1 MVSIKTIHV
10 VSAHAEGEVGDV
22 IIEGVE
28 PPPGKTLW
36 EQSRWIAK
44 DQVLRN
50 FVLNEPRGGV
60 FRHVNLLVQP
70 KNPKA
75 SAAFIIMEPED
86 TPPMSGSNSICV
98 ATVLLDHGLIT
109 MEEPVTNF
117 FLEAPGGLVKVK
129 AICKNGKAERIFVQ
143 NLPSFGY
150 KLDTKLELEGHGSIS
165 ADTAFGGDSF
175 VIVDAKKLGFS
186 IDPSEAAELAR
197 LGAKI
202 TDAATEQIGFRHPT
216 ITDWTHYSFCQFSRI
231 EDRSNDCIS
240 FKSAVSIKPGK
251 IDRSPTGTALSAKM
265 AVLEARG
272 EMKVGQKIKA
282 ISIIGSSF
290 EGKIVEKCNLN
301 GTSTIIPEISGR
313 GWVTGLHQHTLE
325 PTDPWPEGYRLS
337 DTWGVN

>member
-1 MVSIKTIHV
+1 M
-10 VSAHAEGEVGDV
+10 
-22 IIEGVE
+22 
-28 PPPGKTLW
+28 
-36 EQSRWIAK
+36 
-44 DQVLRN
+44 
-50 FVLNEPRGGV
+50 
-60 FRHVNLLVQP
+60 
-70 KNPKA
+70 
-75 SAAFIIMEPED
+75 
-86 TPPMSGSNSICV
+86 
-98 ATVLLDHGLIT
+98 
-109 MEEPVTNF
+109 
-117 FLEAPGGLVKVK
+117 
-129 AICKNGKAERIFVQ
+129 
-143 NLPSFGY
+143 
-150 KLDTKLELEGHGSIS
+150 ELEGHGSIS

-186 IDPSEAAELAR
+186 INPSEAAELAR

-216 ITDWTHYSFCQFSRI
+216 IADWKHYSFCQFSRI
-231 EDRSNDCIS
+231 EDLSNDCIS

-313 GWVTGLHQHTLE
+313 GWITGLHQHTLE
-325 PTDPWPEGYRLS
+325 PSDPWPEGYRLS